1 MRKTKM
7 ATAFPKTNIK
17 RGGIHQNPSF
27 YFQEVTTMR
36 LGAILI
42 AAGKHANPMLPSGE
56 ITVAQRMIASLQ
68 KAGVTLIA
76 VVTGPDDKKM
86 EKQLAQY
93 GVFFL
98 QNAQPEREDVSI
110 ALGLHY
116 LAGKCAW
123 IYLMDADRPLMDP
136 DTLVD
141 LIASGEERILPAFSG
156 QPGQPIL
163 IKSSCAG
170 CLAGVKN
177 IAAVM
182 DMPEFIHM
190 NVQDAG
196 VVLSGNEAALKE
208 THIAEHE
215 RKLTRL
221 VPEFTLYR
229 GKTLLD
235 TKLVALLRL
244 IRETQSV
251 RDACSRMQISYS
263 TAWNLLNAA
272 EDAFGYPL
280 ILRNKGGPSGS
291 GSLLTEKGDCLL
303 TACDRF
309 EIAARE
315 NLETL
320 YQEFLQN
327 IL

>member
-1 MRKTKM
+1 
-7 ATAFPKTNIK
+7 
-17 RGGIHQNPSF
+17 
-27 YFQEVTTMR
+27 MR
-36 LGAILI
+36 LGAVLI

-76 VVTGPDDKKM
+76 VVTGPEDKKM

-98 QNAQPEREDVSI
+98 RNAQPEREDASI
-110 ALGLHY
+110 ALGLAY
-116 LAGKCAW
+116 LTDKCEW
-123 IYLMDADRPLMDP
+123 VYLMDADRPLLDP

-141 LIASGEERILPAFSG
+141 LLASGENMVLPAFHG
-156 QPGQPIL
+156 QPGQPML
-163 IKSSCAG
+163 IKSSCTG
-170 CLAGVKN
+170 CLSGVKN
-177 IAAVM
+177 TAAVTA
-182 DMPEFIHM
+182 MPGFVHM
-190 NVQDAG
+190 NVEDEG
-196 VVLSGNEAALKE
+196 VVLSAVEAAKKE
-208 THIAEHE
+208 TLIADHE

-221 VPEFTLYR
+221 VPEFTLHR

-235 TKLVALLRL
+235 SKLVALLRL

-280 ILRNKGGPSGS
+280 LLRNKGGPSGN
-291 GSLLTEKGDCLL
+291 GSLLTEKGDRLL
-303 TACDRF
+303 TACDQF

-320 YQEFLQN
+320 FGQFLQN